1 MKSNRNSITKFF
13 FFHFVP
19 YFHWLCDF
27 YYNMWSLQF
36 DVNCAKSHKRTTS
49 ERLYCIII
57 IIISLILHC
66 YVKFGK
72 RTWCKISWK
81 SSLNLENGVSDH
93 PRSDRIWSRPTISI
107 ATQGLAKGYTRVIAL
122 CSYLL
127 IATQGF
133 STYTCM

>member
-1 MKSNRNSITKFF
+1 MVKE
-13 FFHFVP
+13 HG
-19 YFHWLCDF
+19 
-27 YYNMWSLQF
+27 
-36 DVNCAKSHKRTTS
+36 AKLAET
-49 ERLYCIII
+49 
-57 IIISLILHC
+57 
-66 YVKFGK
+66 
-72 RTWCKISWK
+72 

-133 STYTCM
+133 SAYTSM